1 MRIAADTHTSFRSLM
16 ARYLEDHADRFGLT
30 VEFDC
35 PPELPPLPARTQAEL
50 LRIAQEA
57 LSNVRRHAG
66 ASRVTVRV
74 RRMNGEISL
83 SIIDDGRG
91 FRPADATDAGFGLSA
106 MRERAGLVG
115 SRLAIRSKPGHG
127 TEILVTAPVG
137 PSSVQGGGRP

>member
-1 MRIAADTHTSFRSLM
+1 
-16 ARYLEDHADRFGLT
+16 
-30 VEFDC
+30 
-35 PPELPPLPARTQAEL
+35 LPARTQAEL